1 MWWWVYGAGCWYL
14 VLPHSPRHLLPSS
27 KFLVS
32 LGFTTTTWRPLA
44 PPRPAHTATTHLTHL
59 GFSLYL
65 SCLLTQVALRYRPW
79 PDGHRR
85 WISFLSE
92 LESDL
97 MASTRA
103 RSNVNE
109 LVFFV
114 FFIIMKKLHDLLLSS
129 TKYILFARRL
139 GLTPGVVEVWMLVTF
154 ALVPEL
160 WLRSQVRYPVTS
172 GQRPGG
178 HRANVVTQRSALP
191 SPAQPRIKFPDPC
204 CCLLQLRHVSNVWLC
219 TVQYIAHSPYS

>member
-1 MWWWVYGAGCWYL
+1 MSEYWPIAQTVDWAADSVHHIQQSEAAGRRCCKTPTRRAGGKYAETKLGSFMIPRFMFWWGNHTRVYGAVSPVPDADTWR
-14 VLPHSPRHLLPSS
+14 VLPHSTRRLLLSS

-32 LGFTTTTWRPLA
+32 LGFTTTTCRPPA
-44 PPRPAHTATTHLTHL
+44 PPRHAHTATTHLTHL

-109 LVFFV
+109 LMFFV
-114 FFIIMKKLHDLLLSS
+114 FFFMIMKKLHDL
-129 TKYILFARRL
+129 
-139 GLTPGVVEVWMLVTF
+139 
-154 ALVPEL
+154 
-160 WLRSQVRYPVTS
+160 
-172 GQRPGG
+172 
-178 HRANVVTQRSALP
+178 
-191 SPAQPRIKFPDPC
+191 
-204 CCLLQLRHVSNVWLC
+204 
-219 TVQYIAHSPYS
+219 